1 MKEVQYIF
9 FKEKVQIFNIQK
21 NILYQVP
28 NLSVYQ
34 KKKKKERKRKYQIY
48 PKKRANI
55 FKIRKGYELEIMK
68 GSDGI
73 VFLNPS

>member
-34 KKKKKERKRKYQIY
+34 KKKKEKESTKSIQ
-48 PKKRANI
+48 KKEPTYS
-55 FKIRKGYELEIMK
+55 K
-68 GSDGI
+68 
-73 VFLNPS
+73 